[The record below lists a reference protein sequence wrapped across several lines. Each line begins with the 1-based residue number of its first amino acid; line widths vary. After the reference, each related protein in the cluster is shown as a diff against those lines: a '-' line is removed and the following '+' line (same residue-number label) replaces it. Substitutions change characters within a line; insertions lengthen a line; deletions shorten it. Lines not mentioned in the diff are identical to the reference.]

1 MSCIQNKTGEK
12 QKRRVCCSKTIPK
25 VLNKIRRAAMKKVL
39 LLLLLLL
46 RINIC
51 RAPVYESARARV
63 CTSSLSFSL
72 SLSLSLSRLC
82 YQWFCASLIFVLVLL
97 SQNRSSFAERIKTLQ
112 TKLLVYNRTN
122 SSHVNG
128 EDVGFPWLSSPSF
141 PLSLHQVTALILL
154 PCLLIKHL
162 TR

>member
-39 LLLLLLL
+39 LLLLLL

-51 RAPVYESARARV
+51 RAPVYESARVCV
-63 CTSSLSFSL
+63 CTSSLSFFLSFSL
-72 SLSLSLSRLC
+72 SLSLPS
-82 YQWFCASLIFVLVLL
+82 LL
-97 SQNRSSFAERIKTLQ
+97 SMVLCLSNFCSRSSFAERIKTLQ

-122 SSHVNG
+122 SSHVKG
-128 EDVGFPWLSSPSF
+128 EDVGLPWLSSPSF
-141 PLSLHQVTALILL
+141 PHSLHQVTALILL